1 MGEIMNTLDA
11 LIAAV
16 TEDLI
21 HFETEY
27 LKYELREST
36 EIPPH
41 ELREKIES
49 LRNELAK
56 LTQE

>member
-1 MGEIMNTLDA
+1 MNALDA
-11 LIAAV
+11 LIEIV
-16 TEDLI
+16 TEDLL
-21 HFETEY
+21 HFECEY
-27 LKYELREST
+27 LKYELGEST

-49 LRNELAK
+49 LRSELAK